1 VERLFD
7 FKILEVSEF
16 MRTISPNTFEPMI
29 RTQVTF
35 DDDIKEDRATNVQF
49 VINQIIMN
57 SV

>member
-1 VERLFD
+1 MERLFD